1 MPSSRQIF
9 FTLADELAFSE
20 ILKAKFPQILFAV
33 RGKGG
38 KKDDLTEVPDVPSAD
53 GKRVNILIPP
63 DGWSPTYKEVEFVP
77 GNYGITNYPEES
89 IYIMPSS
96 KLLMEH
102 GPLIGSGPPMLGM
115 GWIMVGI
122 SDRLTPTEKS
132 FSGKVW
138 RLVSKI
144 ATHRLKAGCT
154 WQPNFQWRDG
164 IGGQM
169 HWAGWDAVR
178 WAFEDDRRVF
188 SSSLHFRP
196 EDCLRDQLTK
206 AE

>member
-1 MPSSRQIF
+1 MPSSRQTF
-9 FTLADELAFSE
+9 FTLADEMAFSE
-20 ILKAKFPQILFAV
+20 ILKARFPEILFTV

-38 KKDDLTEVPDVPSAD
+38 RKDDLVEVPDIPSAD
-53 GKRVNILIPP
+53 GERVDIFIPP

-89 IYIMPSS
+89 IYFMPSS
-96 KLLMEH
+96 KLLMEN
-102 GPLIGSGPPMLGM
+102 GPLVGSGPPMLGM
-115 GWIMVGI
+115 GCIAVGI
-122 SDRLTPTEKS
+122 SNRLTPKEKS

-144 ATHRLKAGCT
+144 ATHRLKATHSGE
-154 WQPNFQWRDG
+154 PERQWKE

-178 WAFEDDRRVF
+178 WAFDDDRRIF
-188 SSSLHFRP
+188 RSGLYFRP
-196 EDCLRDQLTK
+196 ADCLRDQLNK
-206 AE
+206 VV